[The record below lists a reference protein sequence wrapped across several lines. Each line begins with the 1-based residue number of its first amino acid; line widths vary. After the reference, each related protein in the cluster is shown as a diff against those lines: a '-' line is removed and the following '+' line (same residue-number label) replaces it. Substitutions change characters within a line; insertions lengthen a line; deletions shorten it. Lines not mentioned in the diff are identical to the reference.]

1 MTHQR
6 AKWNPAPLRD
16 RSISLILPPAQRGGN
31 YLRMDDISFDSLGLP
46 AWLLETVKAAG
57 FDKPMDV
64 QAECIPPALAGR
76 DLVVQSRTGSG
87 KTMAF
92 VLPIVARVEK
102 GAATPRVLI
111 LGPTRELALQVHSV
125 VEQFGAPGGIKS
137 ACVYGGT
144 GFSGQLTALHDGVDI
159 VVGTPGRILDHA
171 RRGTLKLGDIQ
182 CAVLD
187 EADEMLSAGF
197 YEEVRSILRLIKD
210 IKQMFLFSA
219 TIEPG
224 LENLISDMM
233 VDPVHVN
240 LSGDRIDVDRIDN
253 VAYLYTDDGP
263 RIRSLVALL
272 ESEDPSAAI
281 IFCNTRKTTESV
293 TAYLRRR
300 GYDAALL
307 NSDLPQ
313 RQREEVIQRMRDGR
327 QNIMVATDI
336 AARGIDISFLPCV
349 IHFDLPDDLQQYI
362 HRTGRTGRVDR
373 RGRAVSLLSA
383 RDLHNVK
390 RIEYRYGIKLERAE
404 LPGRE
409 ETLKMLSLRRIRELK
424 EKLDCQ
430 PVIPEEFSAIAKE
443 IMTDPDAE
451 QLVAILVDSYL
462 SSGTAVKAD
471 LCDKSGYS
479 DPNVPSRDG
488 DSDRPPAPHG
498 RGPGSGPSRGRR
510 PPAGRGH
517 GR

>member
-1 MTHQR
+1 M
-6 AKWNPAPLRD
+6 
-16 RSISLILPPAQRGGN
+16 GN
-31 YLRMDDISFDSLGLP
+31 SFDSFDLP
-46 AWLLETVKAAG
+46 AWLHDALKAQG
-57 FDKPMDV
+57 FESAMEV
-64 QAECIPPALAGR
+64 QQECFGPAMEGR

-87 KTMAF
+87 KTLAF
-92 VLPIVARVEK
+92 VLPIVARVQPR
-102 GAATPRVLI
+102 AASTPQVLI
-111 LGPTRELALQVHSV
+111 LGPTRELALQVYSV
-125 VEQFGAPGGIKS
+125 VEKLGTPGGIRS

-144 GFSGQLTALHDGVDI
+144 GFSAQLTALAQGVDI

-171 RRGTLKLGDIQ
+171 RRGTLKLGGIK

-197 YEEVRSILRLIKD
+197 YEDVRSILKSIRD
-210 IKQMFLFSA
+210 IDQMFLFSA

-233 VDPVHVN
+233 VDPVKVN
-240 LSGDRIDVDRIDN
+240 LSGDRIDVDRIEN

-263 RIRSLVALL
+263 RIRSLVSVL
-272 ESEDPSAAI
+272 ESEDPAAAI

-313 RQREEVIQRMRDGR
+313 HQREEVIQRMRDGR
-327 QNIMVATDI
+327 QNILVATDI

-349 IHFDLPDDLQQYI
+349 IHFDLPDDTQQYI

-373 RGRAVSLLSA
+373 RGRAVSLMSA
-383 RDLHNVK
+383 RDLHNVR

-409 ETLKMLSLRRIRELK
+409 ETLKMLSIRRIRELK
-424 EKLDCQ
+424 ERLDCQ
-430 PVIPEEFSAIAKE
+430 PVIPDEFTAIAKD
-443 IMTDPDAE
+443 ILTDPEAE
-451 QLVAILVDSYL
+451 QLIALLVDSYL
-462 SSGTAVKAD
+462 ASAPIVRPDSGCA
-471 LCDKSGYS
+471 
-479 DPNVPSRDG
+479 RDHGQDGEDGAQGEGSAGQG
-488 DSDRPPAPHG
+488 DSGHG
-498 RGPGSGPSRGRR
+498 QGGRSRGGA
-510 PPAGRGH
+510 PAGR
-517 GR
+517 RRRR

>member
-1 MTHQR
+1 M
-6 AKWNPAPLRD
+6 
-16 RSISLILPPAQRGGN
+16 GN
-31 YLRMDDISFDSLGLP
+31 SFDSFDLP
-46 AWLLETVKAAG
+46 AWLHDALKAQG
-57 FDKPMDV
+57 FESAMEV
-64 QAECIPPALAGR
+64 QQECFGPAMEGR

-87 KTMAF
+87 KTLAF
-92 VLPIVARVEK
+92 VLPIVARVQPR
-102 GAATPRVLI
+102 AASTPQVLI
-111 LGPTRELALQVHSV
+111 LGPTRELALQVYSV
-125 VEQFGAPGGIKS
+125 VEKLGTPGGIRS

-144 GFSGQLTALHDGVDI
+144 GFSAQLTALAQGVDI

-171 RRGTLKLGDIQ
+171 RRGTLKLGGIK

-197 YEEVRSILRLIKD
+197 YEDVRSILKSIRD
-210 IKQMFLFSA
+210 IDQMFLFSA

-233 VDPVHVN
+233 VDPVKVN
-240 LSGDRIDVDRIDN
+240 LSGDRIDVDRIEN

-263 RIRSLVALL
+263 RIRSLVSVL
-272 ESEDPSAAI
+272 ESEDPAAAI

-313 RQREEVIQRMRDGR
+313 HQREEVIQRMRDGR
-327 QNIMVATDI
+327 QNILVATDI

-349 IHFDLPDDLQQYI
+349 IHFDLPDDTQQYI

-383 RDLHNVK
+383 RDLHNVR

-409 ETLKMLSLRRIRELK
+409 ETLKMLSIRRIRELK
-424 EKLDCQ
+424 ERLDCQ
-430 PVIPEEFSAIAKE
+430 PVIPDEFTAIAKD
-443 IMTDPDAE
+443 ILTDPEAE
-451 QLVAILVDSYL
+451 QLIALLVDSYL
-462 SSGTAVKAD
+462 ASAPIVRPDSGCA
-471 LCDKSGYS
+471 
-479 DPNVPSRDG
+479 RDHGQDGEDGAQGEGSAGQG
-488 DSDRPPAPHG
+488 DSGHG
-498 RGPGSGPSRGRR
+498 QGGRSRGGA
-510 PPAGRGH
+510 PAGR
-517 GR
+517 RRRR

>member
-1 MTHQR
+1 M
-6 AKWNPAPLRD
+6 
-16 RSISLILPPAQRGGN
+16 GN
-31 YLRMDDISFDSLGLP
+31 SFDSFDLP
-46 AWLLETVKAAG
+46 AWLHDALKAQG
-57 FDKPMDV
+57 FESAMEV
-64 QAECIPPALAGR
+64 QQECFGPAMEGR

-87 KTMAF
+87 KTLAF
-92 VLPIVARVEK
+92 VLPIVARVQPR
-102 GAATPRVLI
+102 AASTPQVLI
-111 LGPTRELALQVHSV
+111 LGPTRELALQVYSV
-125 VEQFGAPGGIKS
+125 VEKLGTPGGIRS

-144 GFSGQLTALHDGVDI
+144 GFSAQLTALAQGVDI

-171 RRGTLKLGDIQ
+171 RRGTLKLGGIK

-197 YEEVRSILRLIKD
+197 YEDVRSILKSIRD
-210 IKQMFLFSA
+210 IDQMFLFSA

-233 VDPVHVN
+233 VDPVKVN
-240 LSGDRIDVDRIDN
+240 LSGDRIDVDRIEN

-263 RIRSLVALL
+263 RIRSLVSVL
-272 ESEDPSAAI
+272 ESEDPAAAI

-313 RQREEVIQRMRDGR
+313 HQREEVIQRMRDGR
-327 QNIMVATDI
+327 QNILVATDI

-349 IHFDLPDDLQQYI
+349 IHFDLPDDTQQYI

-383 RDLHNVK
+383 RDLHNVR

-409 ETLKMLSLRRIRELK
+409 ETLKMLSIRRIRELK
-424 EKLDCQ
+424 ERLDCQ
-430 PVIPEEFSAIAKE
+430 PVIPDEFTAIAKD
-443 IMTDPDAE
+443 ILTDPEAK
-451 QLVAILVDSYL
+451 QLIALLVDSYL
-462 SSGTAVKAD
+462 ASAPIVRPDSGCA
-471 LCDKSGYS
+471 
-479 DPNVPSRDG
+479 RDHGHDGEDGAQGEGSAGQG
-488 DSDRPPAPHG
+488 DSGHG
-498 RGPGSGPSRGRR
+498 QGGRSRGGA
-510 PPAGRGH
+510 PAGR
-517 GR
+517 RRRR

>member
-1 MTHQR
+1 M
-6 AKWNPAPLRD
+6 
-16 RSISLILPPAQRGGN
+16 GN
-31 YLRMDDISFDSLGLP
+31 SFDSFDLP
-46 AWLLETVKAAG
+46 AWLHDALKAQG
-57 FDKPMDV
+57 FESAMEV
-64 QAECIPPALAGR
+64 QQECFGPAMEGR

-87 KTMAF
+87 KTLAF
-92 VLPIVARVEK
+92 VLPIVARVQPR
-102 GAATPRVLI
+102 AASTPQVLI
-111 LGPTRELALQVHSV
+111 LGPTRELALQVYSV
-125 VEQFGAPGGIKS
+125 VEKLGTPGGIRS

-144 GFSGQLTALHDGVDI
+144 GFSAQLTALAQGVDI

-171 RRGTLKLGDIQ
+171 RRGTLKLGGIK

-197 YEEVRSILRLIKD
+197 YEDVRSILKSIRD
-210 IKQMFLFSA
+210 IDQMFLFSA

-233 VDPVHVN
+233 VDPVKVN
-240 LSGDRIDVDRIDN
+240 LSGDRIDVDRIEN

-263 RIRSLVALL
+263 RIRSLVSVL
-272 ESEDPSAAI
+272 ESEDPAAAI

-313 RQREEVIQRMRDGR
+313 HQREEVIQRMRDGR
-327 QNIMVATDI
+327 QNILVATDI

-349 IHFDLPDDLQQYI
+349 IHFDLPDDTQQYI

-383 RDLHNVK
+383 RDLHNVR

-409 ETLKMLSLRRIRELK
+409 ETLKMLSIRRIRELK
-424 EKLDCQ
+424 ERLDCQ
-430 PVIPEEFSAIAKE
+430 PVIPDEFTAIAKD
-443 IMTDPDAE
+443 ILTDPEAE
-451 QLVAILVDSYL
+451 QLIALLVDSYL
-462 SSGTAVKAD
+462 ASAPIVRPDSGCA
-471 LCDKSGYS
+471 
-479 DPNVPSRDG
+479 RDHGHDGEDGAQGEGSAGQG
-488 DSDRPPAPHG
+488 DSGHG
-498 RGPGSGPSRGRR
+498 QGGRSRGGA
-510 PPAGRGH
+510 PAGR
-517 GR
+517 RRRR

>member
-1 MTHQR
+1 M
-6 AKWNPAPLRD
+6 
-16 RSISLILPPAQRGGN
+16 GN
-31 YLRMDDISFDSLGLP
+31 SFDSFDLP
-46 AWLLETVKAAG
+46 AWLHDALKAQG
-57 FDKPMDV
+57 FESAMEV
-64 QAECIPPALAGR
+64 QQECFGPAMEGR

-87 KTMAF
+87 KTLAF
-92 VLPIVARVEK
+92 VLPIVARVQPR
-102 GAATPRVLI
+102 AASAPQVLI
-111 LGPTRELALQVHSV
+111 LGPTRELALQVYSV
-125 VEQFGAPGGIKS
+125 VEKLGTPGGIRS

-144 GFSGQLTALHDGVDI
+144 GFSAQLTALAQGVDI

-171 RRGTLKLGDIQ
+171 RRGTLKLGGIK

-197 YEEVRSILRLIKD
+197 YEDVRSILKSIRD
-210 IKQMFLFSA
+210 IDQMFLFSA

-233 VDPVHVN
+233 VDPVKVN
-240 LSGDRIDVDRIDN
+240 LSGDRIDVDRIEN

-263 RIRSLVALL
+263 RIRSLVSVL
-272 ESEDPSAAI
+272 ESEDPAAAI

-313 RQREEVIQRMRDGR
+313 HQREEVIQRMRDGR
-327 QNIMVATDI
+327 QNILVATDI

-349 IHFDLPDDLQQYI
+349 IHFDLPDDTQQYI

-383 RDLHNVK
+383 RDLHNVR

-409 ETLKMLSLRRIRELK
+409 ETLKMLSIRRIRELK
-424 EKLDCQ
+424 ERLDCQ
-430 PVIPEEFSAIAKE
+430 PVIPDEFTAIAKD
-443 IMTDPDAE
+443 ILTDPEAE
-451 QLVAILVDSYL
+451 QLIALLVDSYL
-462 SSGTAVKAD
+462 ASAPIVRPDSGCA
-471 LCDKSGYS
+471 
-479 DPNVPSRDG
+479 RDHGQDGEDGAQGEGSAGQG
-488 DSDRPPAPHG
+488 DSGHG
-498 RGPGSGPSRGRR
+498 QGGRSRGGA
-510 PPAGRGH
+510 PAGR
-517 GR
+517 RRRR

>member
-1 MTHQR
+1 M
-6 AKWNPAPLRD
+6 
-16 RSISLILPPAQRGGN
+16 GN
-31 YLRMDDISFDSLGLP
+31 SFDSFDLP
-46 AWLLETVKAAG
+46 AWLHDALKAQG
-57 FDKPMDV
+57 FESAMEV
-64 QAECIPPALAGR
+64 QQECFGPAMEGR

-87 KTMAF
+87 KTLAF
-92 VLPIVARVEK
+92 VLPIVARVQPR
-102 GAATPRVLI
+102 AASTPQVLI
-111 LGPTRELALQVHSV
+111 LGPTRELALQVYSV
-125 VEQFGAPGGIKS
+125 VEKLGTPGGIRS

-144 GFSGQLTALHDGVDI
+144 GFSAQLTALAQGVDI

-171 RRGTLKLGDIQ
+171 RRGTLKLGGIK

-197 YEEVRSILRLIKD
+197 YEDVRSILKSIRYID
-210 IKQMFLFSA
+210 QMFLFSA

-233 VDPVHVN
+233 VDPVKVN
-240 LSGDRIDVDRIDN
+240 LSGDRIDVDRIEN

-263 RIRSLVALL
+263 RIRSLVSVL
-272 ESEDPSAAI
+272 ESEDPAAAI

-313 RQREEVIQRMRDGR
+313 HQREEVIQRMRDGR
-327 QNIMVATDI
+327 QNILVATDI

-349 IHFDLPDDLQQYI
+349 IHFDLPDDTQQYI

-383 RDLHNVK
+383 RDLHNVR

-409 ETLKMLSLRRIRELK
+409 ETLKMLSIRRIRELK
-424 EKLDCQ
+424 ERLDCQ
-430 PVIPEEFSAIAKE
+430 PVIPDEFTAIAKD
-443 IMTDPDAE
+443 ILTDPEAE
-451 QLVAILVDSYL
+451 QLIALLVDSYL
-462 SSGTAVKAD
+462 ASAPIVRPDSGCA
-471 LCDKSGYS
+471 
-479 DPNVPSRDG
+479 RDHGQDGEDGAQGEGSAGQG
-488 DSDRPPAPHG
+488 DSGHG
-498 RGPGSGPSRGRR
+498 QGGRSRGGA
-510 PPAGRGH
+510 PAGR
-517 GR
+517 RRRR

>member
-1 MTHQR
+1 MG
-6 AKWNPAPLRD
+6 D
-16 RSISLILPPAQRGGN
+16 
-31 YLRMDDISFDSLGLP
+31 SFDSFDLP
-46 AWLLETVKAAG
+46 SWLHDALKAQG
-57 FDKPMDV
+57 FESAMEV
-64 QAECIPPALAGR
+64 QQECFGPAIQGR

-87 KTMAF
+87 KTLAF
-92 VLPIVARVEK
+92 VLPIVAKVK
-102 GAATPRVLI
+102 PGASNTPQVLI

-125 VEQFGAPGGIKS
+125 VEKLGAPGGIRS

-144 GFSGQLTALHDGVDI
+144 GFTAQLSALAQGVDI

-171 RRGTLKLGDIQ
+171 RRGTLKLGGIK

-197 YEEVRSILRLIKD
+197 YEDVRAILKAIRD
-210 IKQMFLFSA
+210 IDQMFLFSA

-233 VDPVHVN
+233 VDPVKVN
-240 LSGDRIDVDRIDN
+240 LSGDRIDVDRIEN

-263 RIRSLVALL
+263 RIRSLVSVL
-272 ESEDPSAAI
+272 ESEDPAAAI
-281 IFCNTRKTTESV
+281 IFCNTRRTTESV

-313 RQREEVIQRMRDGR
+313 HQREEVIQRMRDGR
-327 QNIMVATDI
+327 QNILVATDI

-349 IHFDLPDDLQQYI
+349 IHFDLPDDTQQYI

-383 RDLHNVK
+383 RDLHNVR

-409 ETLKMLSLRRIRELK
+409 ETLKMLSIRRIRELK
-424 EKLDCQ
+424 ERLDCQ
-430 PVIPEEFSAIAKE
+430 PVIPDEFTAIAKD
-443 IMTDPDAE
+443 ILTDPDSE
-451 QLVAILVDSYL
+451 QLIALLVDSYL
-462 SSGTAVKAD
+462 SSATVVRAVPG
-471 LCDKSGYS
+471 CG
-479 DPNVPSRDG
+479 RDDGGGDGAQDEDSAGHG
-488 DSDRPPAPHG
+488 DSGH
-498 RGPGSGPSRGRR
+498 GPGGRSPGR
-510 PPAGRGH
+510 APAGR
-517 GR
+517 RRRR